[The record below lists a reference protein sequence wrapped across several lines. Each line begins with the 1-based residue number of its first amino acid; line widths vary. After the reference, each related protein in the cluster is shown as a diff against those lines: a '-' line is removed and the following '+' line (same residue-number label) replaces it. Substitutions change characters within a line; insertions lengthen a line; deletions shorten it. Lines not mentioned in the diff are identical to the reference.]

1 MACRLLVVILLQAL
15 ACSAWAQGMDLMP
28 VQAPEA
34 DPPAQELGGQ
44 TDPMSELL
52 HWAIENSDPELLKN
66 LTEKYKEQNLTT
78 KDIYGQDVIDAFF
91 KTEGDVLSEQI
102 AIIQDYRNHS
112 LPESEVQAALEE
124 LEEVLHQ
131 VDHAGNLHKMG
142 GMQPMLDLA
151 LGTDREEATR
161 ALALWALGVA
171 VQNNAPVQ
179 RDLHSLGGLQRM
191 ASHLP
196 RCGGTPGQVQDAS
209 AAFCGKLLFAI
220 SGLSKNSNV
229 LQAEAD
235 HLGVPD
241 WMIAVGLKHD
251 SAAVV
256 KKALGYLDIL
266 LAQNPEAPFLDR
278 ATPAEL
284 VDPLLELVRGRDGP
298 DVDTSEKA
306 ISLFSRLCEL
316 RPGEFAAH
324 AKELEAAAAV
334 ARQSCL
340 TSSGGD
346 SEACFG
352 LETAALE
359 VCQPLTPQGNAQTEL

>member
-1 MACRLLVVILLQAL
+1 
-15 ACSAWAQGMDLMP
+15 
-28 VQAPEA
+28 
-34 DPPAQELGGQ
+34 
-44 TDPMSELL
+44 
-52 HWAIENSDPELLKN
+52 
-66 LTEKYKEQNLTT
+66 
-78 KDIYGQDVIDAFF
+78 
-91 KTEGDVLSEQI
+91 
-102 AIIQDYRNHS
+102 
-112 LPESEVQAALEE
+112 
-124 LEEVLHQ
+124 
-131 VDHAGNLHKMG
+131 
-142 GMQPMLDLA
+142 MLDLA
-151 LGTDREEATR
+151 LGTEREEATR

-196 RCGGTPGQVQDAS
+196 RCGGTPGQLQAAS
-209 AAFCGKLLFAI
+209 APFCGKLLFAI
-220 SGLSKNSNV
+220 SGLSKNSEF

-256 KKALGYLDIL
+256 KKAVGYLDIL

-316 RPGEFAAH
+316 RPGDFAVH

-334 ARQSCL
+334 ARQNCL

-346 SEACFG
+346 SEVCFG

-359 VCQPLTPQGNAQTEL
+359 VCPALTQQGSAQTEL